1 VDEELVVEVKAEGIR
16 EPTTCLVARE
26 ETLRV
31 SPFFPVAECRATWQ
45 TLHRWRLRFGAG
57 ARAHA
62 NALEAY
68 IGMAEELTSSHRSYG
83 RA

>member
-1 VDEELVVEVKAEGIR
+1 MDEELVVEVKAEGIR
-16 EPTTCLVARE
+16 EPTTCLVVRE

-31 SPFFPVAECRATWQ
+31 SPFFPVAKRKAAWQ

-57 ARAHA
+57 VRAHA
-62 NALEAY
+62 DAFEAY
-68 IGMAEELTSSHRSYG
+68 IGMAEELTSSHRSCG